1 MKRGLI
7 CVIGVICE
15 RIALSAGEWRSF
27 GVFPDIEFVM
37 NAAFFVEVA
46 NKVGSVNCA
55 RIRIWF
61 DNWLCMIIE
70 IVIRSR
76 YIATILHGFS
86 VNNVATRIQDGFSR
100 QIINV
105 EGLGSDVSSVIR
117 FPSRKWVRSSDP
129 SVFR

>member
-1 MKRGLI
+1 
-7 CVIGVICE
+7 
-15 RIALSAGEWRSF
+15 
-27 GVFPDIEFVM
+27 
-37 NAAFFVEVA
+37 
-46 NKVGSVNCA
+46 
-55 RIRIWF
+55 
-61 DNWLCMIIE
+61 MIIE